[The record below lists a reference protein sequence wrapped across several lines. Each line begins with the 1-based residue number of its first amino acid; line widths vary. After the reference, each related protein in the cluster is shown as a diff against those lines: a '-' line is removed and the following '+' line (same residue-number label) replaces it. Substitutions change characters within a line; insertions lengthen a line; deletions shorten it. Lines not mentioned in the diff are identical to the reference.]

1 MHLVIYAVVI
11 LIGGGLFFFY
21 QNHPLHAYFLIG
33 AILLCWQSGFE
44 AYLEINRSNLNSG
57 RYGLLSS
64 MRAIIYLGT
73 GTLFVWLGGGGKG
86 LLFGLLL
93 GYFVP
98 SLIGVFRIFSVYR
111 FSDFDK
117 EIFLKITKYGIPLS
131 ATFLLTFV
139 IDSSDRLIIGWL
151 IDSSAAGVYSA
162 GYDLSSNSLVLLMSI
177 VNLAAY
183 PLAVRALE
191 HKGIEESKRQIEANG
206 TLLFATS
213 IPAAVLMIILADN
226 ITYIALGVSFQKMGS
241 LLMPWIV
248 ISALI
253 MGIKAFHFDLSFQLG
268 QKTIQQVYIALVSAL
283 GNFILNIWLITKFGI
298 IGAAYSTLISYL
310 VGLVFSWFLGRR
322 IFTIPVP
329 WFELL
334 KVICAS
340 LIMTIS
346 VWQLA
351 DLQGLHLFI
360 IQATIGVT
368 SYAFSA
374 IMLNIG
380 GCRKLFVYRILNA
393 K

>member
-1 MHLVIYAVVI
+1 
-11 LIGGGLFFFY
+11 
-21 QNHPLHAYFLIG
+21 
-33 AILLCWQSGFE
+33 
-44 AYLEINRSNLNSG
+44 
-57 RYGLLSS
+57 
-64 MRAIIYLGT
+64 
-73 GTLFVWLGGGGKG
+73 
-86 LLFGLLL
+86 
-93 GYFVP
+93 
-98 SLIGVFRIFSVYR
+98 
-111 FSDFDK
+111 
-117 EIFLKITKYGIPLS
+117 
-131 ATFLLTFV
+131 
-139 IDSSDRLIIGWL
+139 
-151 IDSSAAGVYSA
+151 
-162 GYDLSSNSLVLLMSI
+162 
-177 VNLAAY
+177 
-183 PLAVRALE
+183 
-191 HKGIEESKRQIEANG
+191 
-206 TLLFATS
+206 
-213 IPAAVLMIILADN
+213 MIILADN